1 MSIQISTISGT
12 LDLSDGAD
20 LHAYKFDAEEIARAL
35 SKTCRFNGQL
45 PGDFFYSVAE
55 HSVLLSF
62 LVPPEFAKHALLHDA
77 AEAYVGDIIRPVK
90 QALGEAIEAIER
102 RVLREILRQH
112 NIIATDLPDQVNW
125 IDRWV
130 AAVELETIWTMY
142 RVAQGGRPLRSR
154 GPGLHLECRDPA
166 EAYALFIARY
176 DELFEKPEPP
186 R

>member
-20 LHAYKFDAEEIARAL
+20 LRAYKFDAEEIARAL

-102 RVLREILRQH
+102 RILREILRQH
-112 NIIATDLPDQVNW
+112 NIAADLPDQVNW

-130 AAVELETIWTMY
+130 AAVELETIWDAH
-142 RVAQGGRPLRSR
+142 RVALGKPPLRSKA
-154 GPGLHLECRDPA
+154 PGLHLNCHDPA
-166 EAYALFIARY
+166 EAYALFLARY

-186 R
+186 Q